1 MPGQKKPPVGGYSTQ
16 GLLTLARSQR
26 YEGGRGSGL
35 SPSRTGVKF
44 KKGMSFPR
52 AMKNKSAAFTA
63 CLILAS
69 AALCARPAD
78 AQIAKVVDNSG
89 RSSFINANPVPANL
103 VPTTRSHT
111 NIYLPGEISF
121 TGRAH
126 PAVDMDRDGVEKLV
140 REAADRH
147 RVDPALVRAVI
158 ETESNWNPKAYSH
171 KGAGGLMQLIPT
183 TAQRY
188 GAYDVFDPQ
197 QNIDA
202 GVKYLRT
209 LLERYRGNLDLAL
222 AAYNAG
228 EGAVD
233 RAHGVPSFRETR
245 DYVQKVQNAYF
256 RPGSGRLPDAF
267 VNPHAIHRD
276 VTPEGRIVFTNE

>member
-1 MPGQKKPPVGGYSTQ
+1 MKRTAITT
-16 GLLTLARSQR
+16 GLIRTTLVFCAI
-26 YEGGRGSGL
+26 
-35 SPSRTGVKF
+35 F
-44 KKGMSFPR
+44 CASFL
-52 AMKNKSAAFTA
+52 AKSANG
-63 CLILAS
+63 
-69 AALCARPAD
+69 
-78 AQIAKVVDNSG
+78 QIAKVLNDDG
-89 RSSFINANPVPANL
+89 RQFFVNAEPPVSAKL
-103 VPTTRSHT
+103 GATKART
-111 NIYLPGEISF
+111 NIYLPAESSF
-121 TGRAH
+121 AGRSR
-126 PAVDMDRDGVEKLV
+126 PAVEIGRDGVEKIV
-140 REAADRH
+140 REASDRH

-202 GVKYLRT
+202 GVKHLKW
-209 LLERYRGNLDLAL
+209 LLERYNGNLDLAL

-233 RAHGVPSFRETR
+233 RVHGVPAYRETR
-245 DYVQKVQNAYF
+245 NYVQRVQNAYF
-256 RPGSGRLPDAF
+256 RPGSGRLADAY

-276 VTPEGRIVFTNE
+276 VTSDGRIIFTNE